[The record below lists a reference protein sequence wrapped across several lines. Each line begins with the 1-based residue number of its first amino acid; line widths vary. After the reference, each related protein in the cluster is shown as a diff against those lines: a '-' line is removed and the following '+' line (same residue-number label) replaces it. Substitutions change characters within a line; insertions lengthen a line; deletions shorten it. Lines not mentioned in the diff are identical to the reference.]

1 MEEEIISNST
11 NSGKRNEL
19 NEALIKF
26 NSVKHKVQNGGSSC
40 CRGCLESIFPCL
52 KNIDTTSTRYV
63 FFADRVLHRLII
75 SLIQFVFSLM
85 FYYNA
90 VALYN
95 GMLILG
101 YSTIYTNFPAVSV
114 LLDRDTDLSNVM
126 KFPALYK
133 ALLRGRELSTKNFL
147 WWIFKSIFQAGV
159 IMFGAIFLFEQNIYL
174 KIVTVTFSVLIFVE
188 ILNVYTEIQ
197 KFHKVMIIS
206 LLGTGI
212 TYALTLWLFP
222 EILDVYFIFTPDI
235 IWRIAVIAV
244 TCWLPFYLISLIK
257 KWFFPEEY
265 EKLNSASLR

>member
-1 MEEEIISNST
+1 
-11 NSGKRNEL
+11 
-19 NEALIKF
+19 
-26 NSVKHKVQNGGSSC
+26 
-40 CRGCLESIFPCL
+40 
-52 KNIDTTSTRYV
+52 
-63 FFADRVLHRLII
+63 
-75 SLIQFVFSLM
+75 
-85 FYYNA
+85 
-90 VALYN
+90 
-95 GMLILG
+95 
-101 YSTIYTNFPAVSV
+101 
-114 LLDRDTDLSNVM
+114 
-126 KFPALYK
+126 
-133 ALLRGRELSTKNFL
+133 
-147 WWIFKSIFQAGV
+147 
-159 IMFGAIFLFEQNIYL
+159 MFGAIFLFEQNIYL